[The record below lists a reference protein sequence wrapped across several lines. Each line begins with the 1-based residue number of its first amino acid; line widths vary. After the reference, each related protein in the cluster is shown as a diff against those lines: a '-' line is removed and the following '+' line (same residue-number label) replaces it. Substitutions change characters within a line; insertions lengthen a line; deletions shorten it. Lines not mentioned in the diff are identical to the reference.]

1 MYKAYMKASNCDKKI
16 AEICFV
22 SMATANVISATG
34 RTEKFTVN
42 FLRRFTREFYQS

>member
-34 RTEKFTVN
+34 RTEKFTVI
-42 FLRRFTREFYQS
+42 F